1 MGNGVD
7 LRMLANNGGSVVIS
21 DYGAHL
27 FALGPGRAGGCGV
40 DAEYVA
46 YRGR

>member
-21 DYGAHL
+21 DYGASV
-27 FALGPGRAGGCGV
+27 ALGPGRAGGCGV

-46 YRGR
+46 YRSR